1 MRMRAGLWLQ
11 SLKRT
16 RQGTQEVPAL
26 ETAYVP
32 LRTMDTPRIPTSVYA
47 EMTPNPAVMK
57 FVADRALAPGNVQLE
72 FRSKNE
78 AALCS
83 PLATELFNF
92 PFVTSVFVSGPM
104 VSVTKDDSLGWEMI
118 VQQLREYIR
127 EWLMDHQDAV
137 VEAQIE
143 AALPQLGTAS
153 PDAPL
158 AAPAGLAPEAVKF
171 IAEEDIVPTE
181 HDAAISQLLE
191 EFVRPAVEQ
200 DGGAIDFKAF
210 KDGTVYVHLRGA
222 CSGCPSSMQTLKGGI
237 EQLLKAKL
245 DAVEE
250 VVALGV

>member
-1 MRMRAGLWLQ
+1 MWLR
-11 SLKRT
+11 SFKRT
-16 RQGTQEVPAL
+16 RQGTHEAQAE
-26 ETAYVP
+26 ETACVP
-32 LRTMDTPRIPTSVYA
+32 LLVMDTPRIPTSVYA

-92 PFVTSVFVSGPM
+92 PFVTNVFVSGPM

-181 HDAAISQLLE
+181 HDEAISQLLE